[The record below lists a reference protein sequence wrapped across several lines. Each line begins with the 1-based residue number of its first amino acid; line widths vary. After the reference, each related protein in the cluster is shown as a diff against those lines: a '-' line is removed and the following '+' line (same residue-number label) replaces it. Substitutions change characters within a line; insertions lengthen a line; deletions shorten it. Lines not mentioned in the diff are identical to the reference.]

1 MAKQQSIIIDG
12 IELRFVPRESTDGS
26 RFYVSGNQSDVVG
39 CKFYPDGRLE
49 KVNATPTTCANC
61 KIKSDANRKQRY
73 LTFHDVFGHHKDIL
87 VSRAVYLA
95 WSKEGAIPEGY
106 EIDHLNGITTD
117 NCILNLEVVPKPE
130 NRRRQKISNKL
141 KAIGVQPKWLYHSI
155 LRGLYSLP
163 TEQAELVINRFRFEA
178 GTSDDALTI
187 ERINS
192 TFAFLL
198 DELKSQQQ

>member
-1 MAKQQSIIIDG
+1 MANKSIIIDG
-12 IELRFVPRESTDGS
+12 TELRHVPRESTDGS

-39 CKFYPDGRLE
+39 CKFYPDGRLV
-49 KVNATPTTCANC
+49 KVNATPTTYASSKDRHN
-61 KIKSDANRKQRY
+61 SNRKQRY
-73 LTFHDVFGHHKDIL
+73 LYFYDVFGHHKGIL
-87 VSRAVYLA
+87 ASHAVYIA
-95 WSKEGAIPEGY
+95 WSEAGHIPEGW
-106 EIDHLNGITTD
+106 EVDHLNGITTD
-117 NCILNLEVVPKPE
+117 NCILNLEAVPKPE

-141 KAIGVQPKWLYHSI
+141 KAIGLQPKWLYHSI

-178 GTSDDALTI
+178 GTSDDAITI

-198 DELKSQQQ
+198 DELKSQPS

>member
-1 MAKQQSIIIDG
+1 MANQLSIIIDG
-12 IELRFVPRESTDGS
+12 IELRQVPRESTDGS
-26 RFYVSGNQSDVVG
+26 RFYVSGHLSDAVG
-39 CKFYPDGRLE
+39 YKLYPDGRCARASITYATTPNG
-49 KVNATPTTCANC
+49 KYNAG
-61 KIKSDANRKQRY
+61 RKQRY
-73 LTFHDVFGHHKDIL
+73 QMFNCAFGHVKPIL

-117 NCILNLEVVPKPE
+117 NCINNLDAVSKCE
-130 NRRRQKISNKL
+130 NRRRAKLARCMRKIGL
-141 KAIGVQPKWLYHSI
+141 QPKWLYHSI

-178 GTSDDALTI
+178 GTSDDAITI
-187 ERINS
+187 GRINS

-198 DELKSQQQ
+198 DELKSQPS